1 MVLERLSR
9 RLVLERDLRQLRAD
23 HGAAFA
29 EIEVPADAPPVL
41 LVSLTEFVYQ
51 LKLEGLLGAALKL
64 AGRRPVALVQT
75 GSWIPRK
82 YFAAFGIDDLVVLD
96 DYLDE
101 RARSEAAKEAARLL
115 SSGAD
120 LRSLTY
126 RGASIGRHVLS
137 TLSRALHEGAVD
149 ASTPEARAK
158 LGELL
163 PRTLASTIA
172 AERLLDDLRPEL
184 ALFLERNYA
193 AEAPVSDLALER
205 GIDVIQFVSGFQDD
219 ELVFKRYTRETRRLH
234 PRSLSERSWD
244 IARAMPW
251 GGEQEREL
259 DAELDRRYRKVSALS
274 QRLQGWTHDRPRAE
288 LLEALGLDPA
298 KKTAVVFSHILWD
311 ANMFYGDDLFA
322 DQEEWFFET
331 ARAAAANAGVNWI
344 VKLHPANVWKLRREG
359 LEGELDEERA
369 IAREIGFL
377 PSHVAVLRPESEIS
391 TRSVFGAADYGITIR
406 GSVGFELPC
415 LGVPVLT
422 AGTGFYSGRGFT
434 VDSVS
439 AEQYLERLRKIEEIP
454 PLAPKQVELA
464 RRHAYALFRL
474 RPLRFTSLVATI
486 RPLEQMG
493 HPLDHDVE
501 LRLGT
506 LRDADDLRQFTE
518 WALGSKELDYLSEA
532 RAATRPFFGAGSG
545 VPRSDRRAPRRGT

>member
-1 MVLERLSR
+1 MDAFARLSR
-9 RLVLERDLRQLRAD
+9 RLVLERDLRRLRAG

-29 EIEVPADAPPVL
+29 GIEVPADAPPVL

-64 AGRRPVALVQT
+64 AGRRPVALVQS

-82 YFAAFGIDDLVVLD
+82 YFDVFGIDDLVSLD

-101 RARSEAAKEAARLL
+101 QARSEADEEAARLL

-126 RGASIGRHVLS
+126 RGASIGRHILS

-149 ASTPEARAK
+149 PSTPEARAK
-158 LGELL
+158 LAELL
-163 PRTLASTIA
+163 PRTLEATIA
-172 AERLLDDLRPEL
+172 AERLLDHLQPEH

-234 PRSLSERSWD
+234 PRSLSEPSWET
-244 IARAMPW
+244 ARTMPW
-251 GGEQEREL
+251 GPEQEREL
-259 DAELDRRYRKVSALS
+259 DAELERRYGNVSALS
-274 QRLQGWTHDRPRAE
+274 RRLQGWTHDRPRE
-288 LLEALGLDPA
+288 DLLESLGLDPA
-298 KKTAVVFSHILWD
+298 KQTAVVFSHILWD

-322 DQEEWFFET
+322 DQEQWFVET
-331 ARAAAANAGVNWI
+331 VRAAVANERVNWI

-359 LEGELDEERA
+359 LGGELEEERA
-369 IAREIGFL
+369 IAREIGPL
-377 PSHVAVLRPESEIS
+377 PAHVAVLRPESEIS
-391 TRSVFGAADYGITIR
+391 TRSVFGATDYGITIR

-422 AGTGFYSGRGFT
+422 AGTGFYAGRGFT
-434 VDSVS
+434 VDS
-439 AEQYLERLRKIEEIP
+439 AGPEEYLERLRAIEEIP
-454 PLAPKQVELA
+454 RPTPQQVELA
-464 RRHAYALFRL
+464 RRHAHALFRL
-474 RPLRFTSLVATI
+474 RPLRFASFVATI

-493 HPLDHDVE
+493 HPLDHDIA
-501 LRLGT
+501 LRT
-506 LRDADDLRQFTE
+506 DDLRSAEDLRRFTS
-518 WALGSKELDYLSEA
+518 WALESSELDYLEA
-532 RAATRPFFGAGSG
+532 PGLGTRREPH
-545 VPRSDRRAPRRGT
+545 

>member
-9 RLVLERDLRQLRAD
+9 RLVLERDLRRLRSR

-29 EIEVPADAPPVL
+29 GIDVPADAPPVL

-64 AGRRPVALVQT
+64 AGRRPVALVQP

-82 YFAAFGIDDLVVLD
+82 YFEAFGIRDLVVLD
-96 DYLDE
+96 DYLDDPA
-101 RARSEAAKEAARLL
+101 RAQAGEEAVRILA
-115 SSGAD
+115 SPTD
-120 LRSLTY
+120 LKSLTFH
-126 RGASIGRHVLS
+126 GASIGRHVLS

-149 ASTPEARAK
+149 PNTPEARAK
-158 LGELL
+158 LAELL
-163 PRTLASTIA
+163 PRTLESTLA
-172 AERLLDDLRPEL
+172 AERLLDDLKPEL

-193 AEAPVSDLALER
+193 SEAPVSDVALGR

-219 ELVFKRYTRETRRLH
+219 ELVFKRYTPETRRLH
-234 PRSLSERSWD
+234 PRSLSEHSWD
-244 IARAMPW
+244 VARAMPW
-251 GGEQEREL
+251 GADQEREL
-259 DAELDRRYRKVSALS
+259 DGEIDRRYGNVSALS
-274 QRLQGWTHDRPRAE
+274 RRLQGWTNDRPRAE
-288 LLEALGLDPA
+288 LLESLGLDPG

-322 DQEEWFFET
+322 DQEEWFVET
-331 ARAAAANAGVNWI
+331 VRAAVGNTRVNWI

-369 IAREIGFL
+369 IAREIGSL
-377 PSHVAVLRPESEIS
+377 PGHVAVLRPESEIS
-391 TRSVFGAADYGITIR
+391 TRSVFEATDYGITIR

-434 VDSVS
+434 VDSSS
-439 AEQYLERLRKIEEIP
+439 AEEYLVRLRHIEETP
-454 PLAPKQVELA
+454 PPTPEQVELA

-474 RPLRFTSLVATI
+474 RPLRFSTFVATI
-486 RPLEQMG
+486 RPLEEMG
-493 HPLDHDVE
+493 HPLDHDIE
-501 LRLGT
+501 LRI
-506 LRDADDLRQFTE
+506 DDLRGAGDLGRFTS
-518 WALGSKELDYLSEA
+518 WALESKKLDYLEKS
-532 RAATRPFFGAGSG
+532 
-545 VPRSDRRAPRRGT
+545 V

>member
-1 MVLERLSR
+1 MALERISR
-9 RLVLERDLRQLRAD
+9 RLVLERDLRRLRAE

-29 EIEVPADAPPVL
+29 EIEVPTDAPPVL

-51 LKLEGLLGAALKL
+51 LKLEGLLGVSLKL
-64 AGRRPVALVQT
+64 AGRRPVVLVQA

-82 YFAAFGIDDLVVLD
+82 YFEAFGISDLVVLD
-96 DYLDE
+96 DYLDDH
-101 RARSEAAKEAARLL
+101 ARRQAAEEAALILASAT
-115 SSGAD
+115 D
-120 LRSLTY
+120 LKSLTF

-149 ASTPEARAK
+149 PATPEARAK
-158 LGELL
+158 LAELL
-163 PRTLASTIA
+163 PRTLESTIA
-172 AERLLDDLRPEL
+172 AERLLDDLKPEL

-193 AEAPVSDLALER
+193 SEAPVSDLALER
-205 GIDVIQFVSGFQDD
+205 GVDVIQFVSGLQDD

-234 PRSLSERSWD
+234 PRSLSERSWEV
-244 IARAMPW
+244 ARTMPW
-251 GGEQEREL
+251 SSAQEREL
-259 DAELDRRYRKVSALS
+259 DEQFERRYGNVSALS
-274 QRLQGWTHDRPRAE
+274 RRLQEWTSDPLPDE
-288 LLEALGLDPA
+288 LVDDLGLEQG

-311 ANMFYGDDLFA
+311 ANMFYGEDLFA
-322 DQEEWFFET
+322 DQEAWFVET
-331 ARAAAANAGVNWI
+331 VRAAVDNPRVNWI

-369 IAREIGFL
+369 IAREIGQL
-377 PSHVAVLRPESEIS
+377 PPHVAVIRPESEIS
-391 TRSVFGAADYGITIR
+391 TRSVFDAADYGITIR

-434 VDSVS
+434 VDSAS
-439 AEQYLERLRKIEEIP
+439 AEEYLERLRHIEEVP
-454 PLAPKQVELA
+454 PLTPEQVELA

-474 RPLRFTSLVATI
+474 RPLRFSSFLATI

-501 LRLGT
+501 LRVRTREELE
-506 LRDADDLRQFTE
+506 LADDLRRFTD
-518 WALGSKELDYLSEA
+518 WAVDSRDLDYL
-532 RAATRPFFGAGSG
+532 ATIRP
-545 VPRSDRRAPRRGT
+545 

>member
-1 MVLERLSR
+1 MEVFERLSR
-9 RLVLERDLRQLRAD
+9 RLVLERDLQRLRAD
-23 HGAAFA
+23 HGPAFVS
-29 EIEVPADAPPVL
+29 IEAPPSGAPPVL

-64 AGRRPVALVQT
+64 AGRRPVALVQS

-96 DYLDE
+96 DYLDGP
-101 RARSEAAKEAARLL
+101 ARLEAAEEAARLL
-115 SSGAD
+115 STGAD
-120 LRSLTY
+120 LRTLTFH
-126 RGASIGRHVLS
+126 GASIGRHVLS

-149 ASTPEARAK
+149 PTTPAARAK
-158 LGELL
+158 LEELL
-163 PRTLASTIA
+163 PKTLEATIA
-172 AERLLDDLRPEL
+172 TERLLDDLQPEL

-234 PRSLSERSWD
+234 PRSLSERSWE

-251 GGEQEREL
+251 SAEQEREL
-259 DAELDRRYRKVSALS
+259 DAELARRYGNVSALS
-274 QRLQGWTHDRPRAE
+274 QRLQGWTHDQPREE
-288 LLEALGLDPA
+288 LLESVGLDAA

-322 DQEEWFFET
+322 DQEEWFVET
-331 ARAAAANAGVNWI
+331 VRAAAANERVNWI

-369 IAREIGFL
+369 IRRELGSL
-377 PSHVAVLRPESEIS
+377 PPHVAVLRPESEIS
-391 TRSVFGAADYGITIR
+391 TRSVFSAADYGITIR

-422 AGTGFYSGRGFT
+422 AGTGFYAGRGFT
-434 VDSVS
+434 VDSAS
-439 AEQYLERLRKIEEIP
+439 AEEYLERLRRIEEIP
-454 PLAPKQVELA
+454 PPSAQQVELA

-474 RPLRFTSLVATI
+474 RPLRFTSFVATI

-493 HPLDHDVE
+493 HPLDHDIE
-501 LRLGT
+501 LRTNG
-506 LRDADDLRQFTE
+506 LRDAEDLQRFKS
-518 WALGSKELDYLSEA
+518 WALESKALDYLE
-532 RAATRPFFGAGSG
+532 TPGL
-545 VPRSDRRAPRRGT
+545 GTSPEPH